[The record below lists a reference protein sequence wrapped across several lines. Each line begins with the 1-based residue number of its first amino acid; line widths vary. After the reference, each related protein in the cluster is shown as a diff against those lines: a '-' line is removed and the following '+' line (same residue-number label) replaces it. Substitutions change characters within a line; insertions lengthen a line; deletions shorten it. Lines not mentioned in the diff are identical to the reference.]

1 VPLPATEAN
10 VAIKDLLANEWNGD
24 PITVSK
30 TFKTAWISTGTFDEE
45 NSHAQITLRTV
56 SEPTGPTHLAPG
68 GGLASWVD
76 GTVDCNVWVPYDRE
90 AYTSSGKVKGF
101 RYDLKRKVHS
111 IIEDNQ
117 EGTGELTRLV
127 TGTIR
132 DDVEIERSPPPF
144 SALIPIQFQY
154 RSAPR

>member
-1 VPLPATEAN
+1 MPLPETEVN
-10 VAIKDLLANEWNGD
+10 VAIKDLLVDEWDAD
-24 PITVSK
+24 PITVGE
-30 TFKTAWISTGTFDEE
+30 TFKTAWISTGTLDEE
-45 NSHAQITLRTV
+45 DNHAEITLRAV
-56 SEPTGPTHLAPG
+56 SEPTGPTHLASG

-90 AYTSSGKVKGF
+90 AYTSSGVAKDF
-101 RYDLKRKVHS
+101 RNDLKRKVHS

-132 DDVEIERSPPPF
+132 GDAEIERSPPPF